1 MFASEEEVFASGEEG
16 LPHPV
21 CGLRTYFLQTDIPF
35 FPYIPHLHLFIFH
48 FLSHRWGLFPIC
60 TFFTRLSSHLRF
72 QNWFLI
78 MCVWYVCKIVTKKK
92 MTKLLDVATI
102 LTVLTDSSSFVMLHP
117 TSFVCTLWNGESM
130 CTDLLEIFLSF
141 RGYLVRR
148 PSQQHGTNWW
158 SCPQI
163 SRIQSCQ
170 LQLLQKVLLLRIHLP
185 ITRFAHPLHPVV
197 EILCN
202 CSATNAV
209 RTA

>member
-48 FLSHRWGLFPIC
+48 FPSHRWGLLPIC

-92 MTKLLDVATI
+92 MTKLLNVATI

-117 TSFVCTLWNGESM
+117 TSFVCTLWNGNQ
-130 CTDLLEIFLSF
+130 CAQIIFVIQRLPGSSTQPAARNKLMVLS
-141 RGYLVRR
+141 
-148 PSQQHGTNWW
+148 PA
-158 SCPQI
+158 
-163 SRIQSCQ
+163 
-170 LQLLQKVLLLRIHLP
+170 LQNSILP
-185 ITRFAHPLHPVV
+185 VTAPAKSFAFAHPFTHYTFCASITSGGGDLV
-197 EILCN
+197 
-202 CSATNAV
+202 
-209 RTA
+209 